1 VKTVCFQPKSFY
13 TNGNTKIQKRVT
25 EADDT
30 HIPDG
35 LIATNEPTSVTIA
48 LGMWILSVAF
58 LAWSWRK
65 AKATYSR
72 SITALLAI
80 SSAFVFAAQ
89 MINFPIAFGTSG
101 HLVGGTF
108 LAVLLGPYTAMLSMT
123 IVLLMQAFFFA
134 DGGILA
140 FGMNAFNMAVI
151 GGLSFFLIKLLTR
164 GSAGSRRFIPSVFV
178 ASWLSVMVGAFLAA
192 LEVSPAF
199 AGGAMVTVPS
209 MLFYHA
215 IIGLS
220 EGAITAVLISSV
232 QRMQPAVMGGL
243 TLLKEKT
250 KL

>member
-1 VKTVCFQPKSFY
+1 M
-13 TNGNTKIQKRVT
+13 
-25 EADDT
+25 

-35 LIATNEPTSVTIA
+35 LITNATSIA
-48 LGMWILSVAF
+48 TAVAMWIASLTF
-58 LAWSWRK
+58 LAWSWKK

-108 LAVLLGPYTAMLSMT
+108 LAVLLGPYAAMLSMT

-151 GGLSFFLIKLLTR
+151 GGLSFFLIKLFTR
-164 GSAGSRRFIPSVFV
+164 GSTGNRCFIPSVFV
-178 ASWLSVMVGAFLAA
+178 ASWLSVMVGALVAA
-192 LEVSPAF
+192 LEVSSAF
-199 AGGAMVTVPS
+199 AGGVLVTVPS

-215 IIGLS
+215 MIGLG
-220 EGAITAVLISSV
+220 EGAITAVLISSIQQV
-232 QRMQPAVMGGL
+232 QPAIMGGL

>member
-1 VKTVCFQPKSFY
+1 M
-13 TNGNTKIQKRVT
+13 
-25 EADDT
+25 

-35 LIATNEPTSVTIA
+35 LIATSQPTSITIA
-48 LGMWILSVAF
+48 IGMWIISIAF
-58 LAWSWRK
+58 LAYSWKK
-65 AKATYSR
+65 AKTTYNR
-72 SITALLAI
+72 SITAVLAI

-108 LAVLLGPYTAMLSMT
+108 LAVLLGPYAAILSMA

-151 GGLSFFLIKLLTR
+151 GGLSFFLIKFFIR
-164 GSAGSRRFIPSVFV
+164 GQTEGSRRFIPSVF
-178 ASWLSVMVGAFLAA
+178 ATSWLSVMLGALLVA

-199 AGGAMVTVPS
+199 VGGVIVTLPS

-215 IIGLS
+215 IIGLG
-220 EGAITAVLISSV
+220 EGAITAVLISSI
-232 QRMQPAVMGGL
+232 QRMQPAIMGGL
-243 TLLKEKT
+243 TLLKKRAN
-250 KL
+250 L

>member
-1 VKTVCFQPKSFY
+1 MHVS
-13 TNGNTKIQKRVT
+13 
-25 EADDT
+25 
-30 HIPDG
+30 DG
-35 LIATNEPTSVTIA
+35 LITNATSIA
-48 LGMWILSVAF
+48 TAVAMWIASLTF
-58 LAWSWRK
+58 LAWSWKK

-80 SSAFVFAAQ
+80 SSVFVFAAQ

-108 LAVLLGPYTAMLSMT
+108 LAVLLGPYAAMLSMT
-123 IVLLMQAFFFA
+123 IVLLMQAFFFG

-151 GGLSFFLIKLLTR
+151 GGLSFFLIKLFTR
-164 GSAGSRRFIPSVFV
+164 GSTGNRCFIPSVFV
-178 ASWLSVMVGAFLAA
+178 ASWLSVMVGALVAA
-192 LEVSPAF
+192 LEVSSAF
-199 AGGAMVTVPS
+199 AGGVLVTVPS

-215 IIGLS
+215 MIGLG
-220 EGAITAVLISSV
+220 EGAITAVLISSI
-232 QRMQPAVMGGL
+232 QRVQPAIMGGL

>member
-1 VKTVCFQPKSFY
+1 M
-13 TNGNTKIQKRVT
+13 
-25 EADDT
+25 

-35 LIATNEPTSVTIA
+35 LITNATSIA
-48 LGMWILSVAF
+48 TAMAMWIASLTF
-58 LAWSWRK
+58 LAWSWKK
-65 AKATYSR
+65 AKASYSR

-108 LAVLLGPYTAMLSMT
+108 LAVLLGPYAAMLSMT

-151 GGLSFFLIKLLTR
+151 GGLSFFLIKLFTR
-164 GSAGSRRFIPSVFV
+164 GSTGNRRFIPSVFV
-178 ASWLSVMVGAFLAA
+178 ASWLSVMVGALVAA
-192 LEVSPAF
+192 LEVSAAF
-199 AGGAMVTVPS
+199 AGGVLVTVPS

-215 IIGLS
+215 IIGLG
-220 EGAITAVLISSV
+220 EGAITAVLISSI
-232 QRMQPAVMGGL
+232 QRVQPAIMGGL

-250 KL
+250 RL